1 MATILLPC
9 DGSQSALLAV
19 RHAIDEFRRDAGLHV
34 HLLNVQPP
42 FSAYVARH
50 VSRELRADFH
60 RERADEALAPARRL
74 LDEAGVPHD
83 VHTEVGC
90 RLDRIADA
98 ARRLRCD
105 RIVVGTTRKSPLVRA
120 VENSLV
126 PRCRSR
132 SSWALRRRCWSAS
145 VYRWRWVPGWPSCG
159 RWVRDREQRRPRIR
173 EYAP

>member
-120 VENSLV
+120 VENSLTGRLIERARV
-126 PRCRSR
+126 PVEVIVGAQAPRLERVGVPVAVGTGL
-132 SSWALRRRCWSAS
+132 ALL
-145 VYRWRWVPGWPSCG
+145 WPVG
-159 RWVRDREQRRPRIR
+159 P
-173 EYAP
+173 